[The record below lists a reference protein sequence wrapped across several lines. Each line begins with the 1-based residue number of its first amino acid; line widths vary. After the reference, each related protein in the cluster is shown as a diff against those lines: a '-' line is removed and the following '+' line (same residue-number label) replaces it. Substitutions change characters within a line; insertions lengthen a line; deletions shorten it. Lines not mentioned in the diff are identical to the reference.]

1 MRLNDKLI
9 GILAMV
15 IGLAVIIRVQF
26 YPNLADGQPGP
37 ALFPEV
43 IGGLFIVVGLTLFRQ
58 ARTSDAPMVSR
69 LPELTARGVGNVLF
83 TIGAV
88 IFYIAVSQS
97 LGFLL
102 TSFIIM
108 VAMMLLLKAKLAVSI
123 PVAMGTTVCIYA
135 IFNKMLLVPLPRG
148 LLYF

>member
-1 MRLNDKLI
+1 MRVNDKLI
-9 GILAMV
+9 GIITMAL
-15 IGLAVIIRVQF
+15 GLAIIIRVQF
-26 YPNLADGQPGP
+26 YPSQAGGQPGP

-43 IGGLFIVVGLTLFRQ
+43 IGALLMVVGMVLFWQ
-58 ARTSDAPMVSR
+58 ARRSTAPMVAR

-83 TIGAV
+83 TAGAI
-88 IFYIAVSQS
+88 IFYILVSQS

-108 VAMMLLLKAKLAVSI
+108 VGMMSLLKAKLTLSI
-123 PVAMGTTVCIYA
+123 PVAAGTTICIYM

-148 LLYF
+148 FLYF